1 MKIDL
6 ILQAGTRPNLI
17 GKTVV
22 VIDVLRASSTILT
35 ALTNG
40 CREIIPVV
48 EPEEALIKAGEVGGD
63 RPLIG
68 GERGGLKIPGFDLGN
83 SPLEYTKEM
92 VDGRRLVFC
101 TSNGTKALKEA
112 EKADEVLVG
121 CFLNLSRLTSHLLTA
136 EKEELILFCAGSGGR
151 PSLEDTLC
159 AGAIAQGLFQARG
172 VSLYLSDQAK
182 EAMISYRELA
192 GEEIWQALARSE
204 HGQRLS
210 SLGFTDDLRY
220 CGRID
225 THPYLS
231 AYQEGSLRL
240 RA

>member
-6 ILQAGTRPNLI
+6 ILKTGRRPNLV

-40 CREIIPVV
+40 CQEIIPVV
-48 EPEEALIKAGEVGGD
+48 EPEEAWIKVNEAGED

-92 VDGRRLVFC
+92 VSGRRLVFC

-121 CFLNLSRLTSHLLTA
+121 CFLNLRRLTSHLLA
-136 EKEELILFCAGSGGR
+136 AKREELILFCAGSGGE

-159 AGAIAQGLFQARG
+159 AGAIAQGLFLARG
-172 VSLYLSDQAK
+172 ASLRLSAQAK
-182 EAMISYRELA
+182 EAIKSYQGLGE
-192 GEEIWQALARSE
+192 EEIWQALARSE
-204 HGQRLS
+204 HGQRLA
-210 SLGFTDDLRY
+210 SLGFVDDLRY
-220 CGRID
+220 CGQTD
-225 THPYLS
+225 THPYLG